1 MKKYQPLISCLILF
15 FGVSLSVYL
24 SAGAFA
30 ETAPAE
36 AIAAAESGLQSWLE
50 SIPPEDMIHFGLSPG
65 DNISEAILG
74 APFQLYTITPAKL
87 LDADDDTPISSLIS
101 PTGSWLFP
109 IVLGGSSRA
118 ILTVEDMDGKWQV
131 VTMGKAGLA
140 GEMEKLNGQWPKAKG
155 YEPKLIAI
163 YQAAS
168 YFFTIPEQDSENFTP
183 LTFDGEGFAG
193 YRQKAGPEYSS
204 TVSLSSML
212 GPLKETVEE
221 NINLHRQ

>member
-1 MKKYQPLISCLILF
+1 MKEHQPLISCLILF
-15 FGVSLSVYL
+15 LGVSLSGYF

-30 ETAPAE
+30 ETAPPE
-36 AIAAAESGLQSWLE
+36 AIAAAEAGLMPFLE
-50 SIPPEDMIHFGLSPG
+50 LITPEDMINFGLSPG
-65 DNISEAILG
+65 DNISDAVLG

-87 LDADDDTPISSLIS
+87 LNAEDGTPVGSLTS

-109 IVLGGSSRA
+109 IVLDGKSRA
-118 ILTVEDMDGKWQV
+118 ILTVERMDGEWQA
-131 VTMGKAGLA
+131 VTMGRSGLA

-168 YFFTIPEQDSENFTP
+168 YFFTIPEKDSENFTP
-183 LTFDGEGFAG
+183 LIFNGEGFGG
-193 YRQKAGPEYSS
+193 YRQATGPEYSS
-204 TVSLSSML
+204 TAPLSSML

>member
-1 MKKYQPLISCLILF
+1 MKKYQPSIYCLIF
-15 FGVSLSVYL
+15 FLGVALSGYL

-30 ETAPAE
+30 ETAPPE
-36 AIAAAESGLQSWLE
+36 AIAAAEAGLLPFLE
-50 SIPPEDMIHFGLSPG
+50 LITPEDMSHFGLSPG
-65 DNISEAILG
+65 DKISEAVLG
-74 APFQLYTITPAKL
+74 APFQLYTITPTKL
-87 LDADDDTPISSLIS
+87 LDAKDDTPVSSLIS

-109 IVLGGSSRA
+109 IVLDGKSRA
-118 ILTVEDMDGKWQV
+118 ILSVEQMDGEWQA
-131 VTMGKAGLA
+131 VTMGRSGLA

-183 LTFDGEGFAG
+183 LTFDGAGFGG
-193 YRQKAGPEYSS
+193 YRQTAGNEYSS
-204 TVSLSSML
+204 TASLSSML
-212 GPLKETVEE
+212 GPLKETVQE